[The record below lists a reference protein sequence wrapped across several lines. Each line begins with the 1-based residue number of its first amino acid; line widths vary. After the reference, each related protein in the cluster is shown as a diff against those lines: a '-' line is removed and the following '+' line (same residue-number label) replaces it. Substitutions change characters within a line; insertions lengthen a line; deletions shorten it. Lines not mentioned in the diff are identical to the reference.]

1 MTSFAKQS
9 PSWTTPSAL
18 SNALM
23 SSLDSASGVVV
34 AELVR
39 DGHVESLHHGIVAV
53 VDSAGD
59 LLLERGNSGVPVYP
73 RSTLK
78 PLQTLAL
85 LGTGVDLT
93 PLEIAL
99 STASHCGSM
108 AHRDAIEAFLQRHG
122 LGPENLQ
129 CPVDWPL
136 GASERARMLASL
148 GAPSR
153 LAMNCSGKH
162 AGFLAATLHSG
173 WDHTTYLEAHHPL
186 QGLILATIEAWS
198 GETVAFSSTDGC
210 GAPLHALTTRGLA
223 RAIASLASGKT
234 PEARALLDAVAGN
247 AWALDGEGRA
257 NTITIQTIGGIAKI
271 GAEGLVVIGTPE
283 GVAVAVKI
291 VDGSMR
297 ATTPV
302 ALEAL
307 VRVGAI
313 ESTQRDHI
321 LAGMADPVM
330 GGDRIIGGLRVQI

>member
-1 MTSFAKQS
+1 
-9 PSWTTPSAL
+9 
-18 SNALM
+18 M
-23 SSLDSASGVVV
+23 SSLEGASGAVV

-39 DGHVESLHHGIVAV
+39 DGHVESVHHGIVAV
-53 VDSAGD
+53 VDSSGE
-59 LLLERGNSGVPVYP
+59 LLLERGDSRVAVYP

-93 PLEIAL
+93 PPEIAL
-99 STASHCGSM
+99 STASHCGSR
-108 AHRDAIEAFLQRHG
+108 AHREAIEAFLQRHG
-122 LGPENLQ
+122 FGAESLQ

-136 GASERARMLASL
+136 GSTERADMLAAE

-162 AGFLAATLHSG
+162 AGFLAATRHSG
-173 WDHTTYLEAHHPL
+173 WDEATYLEANHPL
-186 QGLILATIEAWS
+186 QHSILEAIEAWS
-198 GETVAFSSTDGC
+198 GESVAFSSTDGC
-210 GAPLHALTTRGLA
+210 GAPLHAISTRGLA
-223 RAIASLASGKT
+223 RAIASVSSAKT
-234 PEARALLDAVAGN
+234 QGARSLVDAVAAH

-257 NTITIQTIGGIAKI
+257 NTITIQSIGGIAKI
-271 GAEGLVVIGTPE
+271 GAEGLVVIGTPD

-291 VDGSMR
+291 IDGSMR

-307 VRVGAI
+307 VHVGAI
-313 ESTQRDHI
+313 ESAQRDKI
-321 LAGMADPVM
+321 LAKMADPVM

>member
-1 MTSFAKQS
+1 
-9 PSWTTPSAL
+9 
-18 SNALM
+18 
-23 SSLDSASGVVV
+23 
-34 AELVR
+34 
-39 DGHVESLHHGIVAV
+39 VESVHHGIIAV
-53 VDSAGD
+53 VDSAGE
-59 LLLERGNSGVPVYP
+59 LLLERGDSRIAVYP

-99 STASHCGSM
+99 STASHCGSI

-122 LGPENLQ
+122 LGPEGLQ

-136 GASERARMLASL
+136 GASERADMLATQ

-162 AGFLAATLHSG
+162 AGFLAATRHSG
-173 WDHTTYLEAHHPL
+173 WDEATYLETTHPL
-186 QGLILATIEAWS
+186 QRAILETIETWS
-198 GETVAFSSTDGC
+198 GESVAFSSTDGC
-210 GAPLHALTTRGLA
+210 GAPLHALSTRGLA
-223 RAIASLASGKT
+223 RAIASVASGKT
-234 PEARALLDAVAGN
+234 PGARSLLDAVSAH
-247 AWALDGEGRA
+247 AWALDGQGRA

-271 GAEGLVVIGTPE
+271 GAEGLVVIGTPD

-291 VDGSMR
+291 IDGSMR

-313 ESTQRDHI
+313 ESTQRDRI

>member
-1 MTSFAKQS
+1 
-9 PSWTTPSAL
+9 
-18 SNALM
+18 M
-23 SSLDSASGVVV
+23 SSLSGASGAVV

-39 DGHVESLHHGIVAV
+39 DGHVESVHHGIVAV
-53 VDSAGD
+53 VDSAGE
-59 LLLERGNSGVPVYP
+59 LLLERGDSRIAAYP

-99 STASHCGSM
+99 STASHCGSI

-122 LGPENLQ
+122 LGPESLQ

-136 GASERARMLASL
+136 GASERADMLATQ

-162 AGFLAATLHSG
+162 AGFLAATRHSG
-173 WDHTTYLEAHHPL
+173 WDEATYLEATHPL
-186 QGLILATIEAWS
+186 QRAILETIETWS
-198 GETVAFSSTDGC
+198 GESAAFSSTDGC
-210 GAPLHALTTRGLA
+210 GAPLHALSTRGLA
-223 RAIASLASGKT
+223 RAIASVAAGKT
-234 PEARALLDAVAGN
+234 PGARSLLDAVSAH
-247 AWALDGEGRA
+247 AWALDGQGRA

-271 GAEGLVVIGTPE
+271 GAEGLVVIGTPD

-291 VDGSMR
+291 IDGSMR

-313 ESTQRDHI
+313 ESTQRDRI
-321 LAGMADPVM
+321 LEGMADPVM

>member
-1 MTSFAKQS
+1 MSL
-9 PSWTTPSAL
+9 L
-18 SNALM
+18 SG
-23 SSLDSASGVVV
+23 ASGAVV

-39 DGHVESLHHGIVAV
+39 DGHVESVHHGIVAV
-53 VDSAGD
+53 VDSAGE
-59 LLLERGNSGVPVYP
+59 LLLERGDSRIAVYP

-78 PLQTLAL
+78 PLQTLAI
-85 LGTGVDLT
+85 LGTGVELT

-99 STASHCGSM
+99 STASHCGSI
-108 AHRDAIEAFLQRHG
+108 AHRDAIKAFLQRHG
-122 LGPENLQ
+122 LGPESLQ

-136 GASERARMLASL
+136 GASERADMLATE

-162 AGFLAATLHSG
+162 AGFLAATRHSG
-173 WDHTTYLEAHHPL
+173 WDEATYLEVTHPL
-186 QGLILATIEAWS
+186 QRAILETIETWS
-198 GETVAFSSTDGC
+198 GESVAFSSTDGC
-210 GAPLHALTTRGLA
+210 GAPLHALSTRGLA
-223 RAIASLASGKT
+223 RAIASVASGKT
-234 PEARALLDAVAGN
+234 PGARSLLDAVSAH

-271 GAEGLVVIGTPE
+271 GAEGLVVIGTPD

-291 VDGSMR
+291 IDGSMR

-307 VRVGAI
+307 VSVGAI
-313 ESTQRDHI
+313 ESAQRDKI

>member
-1 MTSFAKQS
+1 
-9 PSWTTPSAL
+9 
-18 SNALM
+18 
-23 SSLDSASGVVV
+23 
-34 AELVR
+34 
-39 DGHVESLHHGIVAV
+39 VESVHHGIIAV
-53 VDSAGD
+53 VDSAGE
-59 LLLERGNSGVPVYP
+59 LLLERGDSRIAVYP

-85 LGTGVDLT
+85 LGTGVELT

-99 STASHCGSM
+99 STASHCGSI

-122 LGPENLQ
+122 LGPEGLQ

-136 GASERARMLASL
+136 GASERADMLATQ

-162 AGFLAATLHSG
+162 AGFLAATRHSG
-173 WDHTTYLEAHHPL
+173 WDEATYLEATHPL
-186 QGLILATIEAWS
+186 QRAIRETIETWS
-198 GETVAFSSTDGC
+198 GESVAFSSTDGC
-210 GAPLHALTTRGLA
+210 GAPLHALSTRGLA
-223 RAIASLASGKT
+223 RAIASVASGKT
-234 PEARALLDAVAGN
+234 PGARSLLDAVSAH
-247 AWALDGEGRA
+247 AWALDGQGRA

-271 GAEGLVVIGTPE
+271 GAEGLVVIGTPD

-291 VDGSMR
+291 IDGSMR

-313 ESTQRDHI
+313 ESTQRDRI

>member
-1 MTSFAKQS
+1 
-9 PSWTTPSAL
+9 
-18 SNALM
+18 
-23 SSLDSASGVVV
+23 
-34 AELVR
+34 
-39 DGHVESLHHGIVAV
+39 
-53 VDSAGD
+53 
-59 LLLERGNSGVPVYP
+59 
-73 RSTLK
+73 
-78 PLQTLAL
+78 
-85 LGTGVDLT
+85 
-93 PLEIAL
+93 
-99 STASHCGSM
+99 M
-108 AHRDAIEAFLQRHG
+108 AHRVAIEAFLQRHG

-136 GASERARMLASL
+136 GASERAEMLASL

-162 AGFLAATLHSG
+162 AGFLAATMHSG

-186 QGLILATIEAWS
+186 QELILATIEAWS

-210 GAPLHALTTRGLA
+210 GAPLHA
-223 RAIASLASGKT
+223 
-234 PEARALLDAVAGN
+234 RALLDAVAAN

-313 ESTQRDHI
+313 ESTQRNHI

>member
-1 MTSFAKQS
+1 
-9 PSWTTPSAL
+9 
-18 SNALM
+18 M
-23 SSLDSASGVVV
+23 SSLSGASGAVV

-39 DGHVESLHHGIVAV
+39 DGHVESVHHGIIAV
-53 VDSAGD
+53 VDSAGE
-59 LLLERGNSGVPVYP
+59 LLLERGDSRIAVYP

-99 STASHCGSM
+99 STASHCGSI

-122 LGPENLQ
+122 LGPEGLQ

-136 GASERARMLASL
+136 GASERADMLATQ

-162 AGFLAATLHSG
+162 AGFLAATRHSG
-173 WDHTTYLEAHHPL
+173 WDEATYLEATHPL
-186 QGLILATIEAWS
+186 QRAILETIETWS
-198 GETVAFSSTDGC
+198 GESVAFSSTDGC
-210 GAPLHALTTRGLA
+210 GAPLHALSTRGLA
-223 RAIASLASGKT
+223 RAIASVASGKT
-234 PEARALLDAVAGN
+234 PGARSLLDAVSAH
-247 AWALDGEGRA
+247 AWALDGQGRA

-271 GAEGLVVIGTPE
+271 GAEGLVVIGTPD

-291 VDGSMR
+291 IDGSMR

-313 ESTQRDHI
+313 ESTQRDRI

>member
-1 MTSFAKQS
+1 MINSARQS

-18 SNALM
+18 ARHLM
-23 SSLDSASGVVV
+23 SSLGGASGVVV

-39 DGHVESLHHGIVAV
+39 DGHVESIHHGIVAV
-53 VDSAGD
+53 VDSTGE
-59 LLLERGNSGVPVYP
+59 LLLERGNSQVAVYP

-85 LGTGVDLT
+85 LATGVELT

-99 STASHCGSM
+99 STASHCGST
-108 AHRDAIEAFLQRHG
+108 AHRDAIDAFLHRHG
-122 LGPENLQ
+122 LGAESLQ

-136 GASERARMLASL
+136 GTRERADMLATL

-162 AGFLAATLHSG
+162 AGFLAATRHAG
-173 WDHTTYLEAHHPL
+173 WDEATYLEPDHPL
-186 QGLILATIEAWS
+186 QHAILATIEHWA
-198 GETVAFSSTDGC
+198 GESVAFSSTDGC
-210 GAPLHALTTRGLA
+210 GAPLHALSTRGLA
-223 RAIASLASGKT
+223 RAIAALASGAT
-234 PEARALLDAVAGN
+234 ADARTLLDAVAAH

-257 NTITIQTIGGIAKI
+257 NTVTIQTIGGIAKI
-271 GAEGLVVIGTPE
+271 GAEGLVVIGTRD

-291 VDGSMR
+291 IDGSMR

-307 VRVGAI
+307 LSVGAI
-313 ESTQRDHI
+313 ERAQRDSI
-321 LAGMADPVM
+321 LSTMADPVM
-330 GGDRIIGGLRVQI
+330 GGDQIIGGLRVQI